1 MTEAFVYA
9 NLHDKS
15 DVGRLS
21 VVHMLVGGVFW
32 IVAPFL
38 VTCEHPMWGGTVGL
52 VVANMMGMA
61 LRIAYSVWFA
71 ANRQL
76 KSQTVLSLLGRMLP
90 HPSVLLAFI
99 LSWIATYWSW
109 QQYEASSK
117 DLRAILRHVGMGASC
132 AIGIAVGLSVFMER
146 RFRRDLEHIFA
157 GGSKKKKE

>member
-1 MTEAFVYA
+1 M
-9 NLHDKS
+9 
-15 DVGRLS
+15 
-21 VVHMLVGGVFW
+21 
-32 IVAPFL
+32 
-38 VTCEHPMWGGTVGL
+38 GL

-76 KSQTVLSLLGRMLP
+76 KSQTVISLLGRMLP
-90 HPSVLLAFI
+90 HPTVLLAFT

-117 DLRAILRHVGMGASC
+117 DSRAILRHVGMGASC
-132 AIGIAVGLSVFMER
+132 AIGIVGLSVFMER
-146 RFRRDLEHIFA
+146 SFRRDLVQIFA